1 MLADHRDFF
10 TVGKERRRR
19 TAVDCGTRDPPPD
32 HGTRLSVMHAPSLE
46 VECRQPPAKRAPKH
60 DREDD
65 MTQDRRTFLKAAT
78 LAGAAAAASAV
89 AASSSPALA
98 QTAARRGSEH
108 MPRGLIFATLK
119 RDAGYGLGLRTERG
133 ILDVAAAEKDFHENA
148 PTTIDAVFRGE
159 GDTDGLKRLVDKAGA
174 SASAAQYFVPA
185 DKATFG
191 PCVTNPE
198 KIVCIGLNYRRH
210 AAETGNPVPK
220 MPILFNKFNTA
231 LNNHGGTIGVS
242 EEDARNFD
250 YEAELVIVIGRT
262 ARSVSEADAGNY
274 IFGYC
279 AGNDFTARDLQS
291 RSSQWMLGKALD
303 GSGPL
308 GPWLV
313 TADQVDGDNLKIECR
328 VNGKV
333 VQSSN
338 TSDMV
343 FNCRQL
349 VSYVSRYMTLK
360 PGDVI
365 FTGTPEGVIAGKKKD
380 EQVWLKAGDKV
391 VTSIEKLG
399 DLEFTLT

>member
-1 MLADHRDFF
+1 
-10 TVGKERRRR
+10 
-19 TAVDCGTRDPPPD
+19 
-32 HGTRLSVMHAPSLE
+32 
-46 VECRQPPAKRAPKH
+46 
-60 DREDD
+60 
-65 MTQDRRTFLKAAT
+65 MTHDRRTFLKTTA
-78 LAGAAAAASAV
+78 LAGAAAASGLAV
-89 AASSSPALA
+89 AQPAAA
-98 QTAARRGSEH
+98 QTAARRTEH
-108 MPRGLIFATLK
+108 MPRGLTLATLK
-119 RDAGYGLGLRTERG
+119 RETGYGLGVRTERG
-133 ILDVAAAEKDFHENA
+133 ILDVVAAERDFHENA

-159 GDTDGLKRLVDKAGA
+159 GDPDGLKRLADKAGA
-174 SASAAQYFVPA
+174 SGSAPRYFVAA

-220 MPILFNKFNTA
+220 MPILFNKFNSA
-231 LNNHGGTIGVS
+231 LNGHGGTIAVS
-242 EEDARNFD
+242 EEDAQKFD

-279 AGNDFTARDLQS
+279 TGNDFTARDLQS
-291 RSSQWMLGKALD
+291 RSSQWMLGKTLD
-303 GSGPL
+303 GSGPV

-343 FNCRQL
+343 FNTRQL
-349 VSYVSRYMTLK
+349 VSYVSRYFTLR
-360 PGDVI
+360 PGDLI
-365 FTGTPEGVIAGKKKD
+365 FTGTPEGVIAGKKKE
-380 EQVWLKAGDKV
+380 EQVWLKAGDKL